1 VRVTG
6 ILRLPPRDGP
16 YRVDRVRVSVR
27 DVTELDGPAATVAEQ
42 ELPGTEVPESGAE
55 LPFEI
60 DVVLDPRRTYTVRAH
75 APRGESASVEA
86 GDLVSTTAHVV
97 GSSYQGGLVVP
108 LQVVG
113 G

>member
-1 VRVTG
+1 MRVNG
-6 ILRLPPRDGP
+6 ILRLPPSAGP

-60 DVVLDPRRTYTVRAH
+60 DVELDPRRTYAVRAH
-75 APRGESASVEA
+75 ASRGDSPSVEP
-86 GDLVSTTAHVV
+86 GDLVSTTTHVV
-97 GSSYQGGLVVP
+97 RSSYQRDLVVP
-108 LQVVG
+108 LEVVG